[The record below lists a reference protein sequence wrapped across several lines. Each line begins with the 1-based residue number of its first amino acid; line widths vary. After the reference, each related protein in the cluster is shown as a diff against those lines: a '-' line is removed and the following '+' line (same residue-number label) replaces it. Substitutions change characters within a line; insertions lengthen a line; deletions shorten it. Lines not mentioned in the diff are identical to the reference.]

1 MRNFKKTTTFIGL
14 SCLFLVTSCR
24 STDNITDN
32 PGDNL
37 ITNGSATLKFN
48 LSEGDYTA
56 ETLDPIASLQHKASL
71 STVKVQEVKF
81 VSDDQPFIATL
92 TPVSSISKQAAIK
105 NTLADVV
112 NNPLKGPNVKYRVIA
127 YRRSDG
133 TKASTKVYTIDAVGN
148 STPDDGIA
156 MALDGDTETVNKYDF
171 VVLSYNSSV
180 APADVTG
187 NISAASLTNISGND
201 DLMYFRADNVRVT
214 KGDNLL
220 SVVLKHKFSQITTIV
235 DASAV
240 ASGNGIK
247 VIDTPAITNQRATG
261 NSIKLSNGVV
271 TYGTTGSS
279 KSLDFTGNSTA
290 NPIWTS
296 KPLLIANPGAAAS
309 DMATLTFNSM
319 TVGTKVKTNISVPN
333 LVISPEVRYN
343 LNLKFACTAISTPS
357 YDFNMYEPATSTKD
371 RISQGFTFPA
381 ANAGFTFEVYE
392 LDNSF
397 NLKINGVDLANQEIQ
412 FESGISGL
420 PQNIRFKSDKTLWG
434 ASGNSQIYNINGS
447 TTNPKTAVVRIKIGP
462 DGSVSMMGR
471 RNLSSPL
478 ELLELFGGAQF
489 NRITWKSDTTN
500 DVVATMKVTRLTQL
514 VGYGEGRKVVPCP

>member
-1 MRNFKKTTTFIGL
+1 M
-14 SCLFLVTSCR
+14 
-24 STDNITDN
+24 
-32 PGDNL
+32 
-37 ITNGSATLKFN
+37 
-48 LSEGDYTA
+48 
-56 ETLDPIASLQHKASL
+56 
-71 STVKVQEVKF
+71 
-81 VSDDQPFIATL
+81 
-92 TPVSSISKQAAIK
+92 
-105 NTLADVV
+105 ADVV

-133 TKASTKVYTIDAVGN
+133 TKAATKVYTIDAAGN

-187 NISAASLTNISGND
+187 NISAASLANISGND

-290 NPIWTS
+290 NPIWIS

-357 YDFNMYEPATSTKD
+357 YDFNMYEPATSAKD

-392 LDNSF
+392 LIIPLI
-397 NLKINGVDLANQEIQ
+397 LKLMV
-412 FESGISGL
+412 
-420 PQNIRFKSDKTLWG
+420 
-434 ASGNSQIYNINGS
+434 
-447 TTNPKTAVVRIKIGP
+447 
-462 DGSVSMMGR
+462 
-471 RNLSSPL
+471 
-478 ELLELFGGAQF
+478 
-489 NRITWKSDTTN
+489 
-500 DVVATMKVTRLTQL
+500 
-514 VGYGEGRKVVPCP
+514 

>member
-1 MRNFKKTTTFIGL
+1 MKNFSKTSTIIGL
-14 SCLFLVTSCR
+14 SYLFLITSCR
-24 STDNITDN
+24 STDNVTDS

-37 ITNGSATLKFN
+37 ITNGSASLKFN
-48 LSEGDYTA
+48 LSESDFTT
-56 ETLDPIASLQHKASL
+56 ETIDPTASLQPKASRSVL
-71 STVKVQEVKF
+71 KEQEVRF

-92 TPVSSISKQAAIK
+92 TPVASIAKQAGVK
-105 NTLADVV
+105 NTMADT
-112 NNPLKGPNVKYRVIA
+112 NPLKGPNVKYRVTA
-127 YRRSDG
+127 YRVSDG
-133 TKASTKVYTIDAVGN
+133 SKAATKVYTIDAAGN

-156 MALDGDTETVNKYDF
+156 MTLDGDTEAVNKYNF
-171 VVLSYNSSV
+171 VVLSYNSST
-180 APADVTG
+180 APADVAG
-187 NISAASLTNISGND
+187 SLSTAVLTPVSGND
-201 DLMYFRADNVRVT
+201 DLMYFRADNVRVS

-235 DASAV
+235 DATAV
-240 ASGNGIK
+240 SSGNGIK
-247 VIDTPAITNQRATG
+247 LIDTPVISNQRATG

-279 KSLDFTGNSTA
+279 KSLDFTGNSTT
-290 NPIWTS
+290 NPIWIS
-296 KPLLIANPGAAAS
+296 KPLLIANPGVAAS

-357 YDFNMYEPATSTKD
+357 YDFNMYEPATSVKD